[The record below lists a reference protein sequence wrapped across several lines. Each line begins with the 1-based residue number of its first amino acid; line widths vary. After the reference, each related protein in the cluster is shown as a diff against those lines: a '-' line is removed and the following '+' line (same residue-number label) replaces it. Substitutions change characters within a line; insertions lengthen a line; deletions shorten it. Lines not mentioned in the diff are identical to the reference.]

1 MLDLDGT
8 IEAAELP
15 GGCFVV
21 SAHGPLDA
29 RIAAK
34 LRDTLVPLAYAE
46 RQLVLD
52 LDDAH
57 GLDDVAL
64 GVVGH
69 AAHLVRRRGERM
81 GIVTRR
87 PAMLEIVR
95 DCGLLDVVTVY
106 RTLRDALAVD

>member
-8 IEAAELP
+8 IEATELP
-15 GGCFVV
+15 GGRFVV

-29 RIAAK
+29 RVAAA
-34 LRDTLVPLAYAE
+34 LRDALVPLAYAE
-46 RQLVLD
+46 GSLVLD

-57 GLDDVAL
+57 GLDDDALAVVAQ
-64 GVVGH
+64 

-87 PAMLEIVR
+87 TALLDIVR
-95 DCGLLDVVTVY
+95 DCGLLDIVTIH